1 MFYYTICNIIKEINS
16 LLWGDFTIILIFSA
30 GIFLTVRLR
39 FIQFRNPIKLL
50 RYTLSTTQK
59 DNHNSKNTL
68 SIIQSLSTALGAS
81 MGTGNI
87 IGVAAAISVGGPG
100 AVLWMVMSSF
110 FVMSFA
116 FTENALGVKYCRQN
130 NANTNAGAMSYI
142 RTALLSDKA
151 AKLYATACLLAS
163 FGMGNSV
170 QANAAAGSL
179 DNIGVSS
186 YLTGIVLML
195 IIGYIVF
202 MGSKYAAHICEKT
215 VPFLSAAYI
224 IFAAIILVIY
234 RNNIALILIN
244 IIRSA
249 FGWNAVAGGLSGT
262 IIKQSL
268 TIGLRRGMF
277 SNEAGMGSSVF
288 AHTSSGCK
296 EPAAM
301 GMWAIFEVFI
311 DTVLCCTLT
320 ALVILCTLTDYQNSD
335 GTEII
340 IRSFENAAGNI
351 GRLFVIISTV
361 IFAFAAILGWYF
373 YGEKCVTYL
382 FPNNNFALKLYKMLY
397 SLTAFF
403 GSILKLELLWEL
415 SDTFNALMFF
425 PNLAAILILSKEASV
440 YAKKIIADFNK
451 NTL

>member
-1 MFYYTICNIIKEINS
+1 MINYTICNIINEINS
-16 LLWGDFTIILIFSA
+16 LLWGNITIFLIFSA

-50 RYTLSTTQK
+50 RYTLSFSQK
-59 DNHNSKNTL
+59 DNINSKSSL
-68 SIIQSLSTALGAS
+68 SLLQSLSTALGAS

-100 AVLWMVMSSF
+100 AVFWMVISSF

-116 FTENALGVKYCRQN
+116 FTENVLGVKYCHKN
-130 NANTNAGAMSYI
+130 NSNAHAGAMSYI
-142 RTALLSDKA
+142 SAALLSDKA
-151 AKLYATACLLAS
+151 AKLYAAACLLAS

-170 QANAAAGSL
+170 QANAASNSL
-179 DNIGVSS
+179 DNIGVPT
-186 YLTGIVLML
+186 YLTGFLLML

-202 MGSKYAAHICEKT
+202 MGSRFTARVCERS

-224 IFAAIILVIY
+224 IFAVIILVIY
-234 RNNIALILIN
+234 RNNIIFILTN
-244 IIRSA
+244 IVRSA
-249 FGWNAVAGGLSGT
+249 FGINAVAGGLSGA

-268 TIGLRRGMF
+268 TTGLRRGMF

-288 AHTSSGCK
+288 AHTSSECK
-296 EPAAM
+296 DPSVM

-320 ALVILCTLTDYQNSD
+320 ALVILCTLTDCQNFD

-340 IRSFENAAGNI
+340 INSFENAAGNF
-351 GRLFVIISTV
+351 GRIFVIISTV

-373 YGEKCVTYL
+373 YGEKCVLYL
-382 FPNNNFALKLYKMLY
+382 FPNNQFALKLYRLLY
-397 SLTAFF
+397 SFTAFL
-403 GSILKLELLWEL
+403 GSILKLDLLWNL

-425 PNLAAILILSKEASV
+425 PNLAAILILSKDAAV
-440 YAKKIIADFNK
+440 YAKKIIVSFNK

>member
-1 MFYYTICNIIKEINS
+1 MFYYTVCNIIKQLNS
-16 LLWGDFTIILIFSA
+16 LLWGNFTIILIFSA
-30 GIFLTVRLR
+30 GLILTVRLR
-39 FIQFRNPIKLL
+39 FLQFRNPIKLL
-50 RYTLSTTQK
+50 RYALSTTQK
-59 DNHNSKNTL
+59 DNIDSKNAL
-68 SIIQSLSTALGAS
+68 SLLQSLSTTLGAS

-100 AVLWMVMSSF
+100 AVFWMVVSSF

-116 FTENALGVKYCRQN
+116 FTENALGVKYCQQN
-130 NANTNAGAMSYI
+130 ITDTNAGAMSYI

-151 AKLYATACLLAS
+151 AKLYAAACLLAS

-170 QANAAAGSL
+170 QANAASGSL
-179 DNIGVSS
+179 DNIGVSP
-186 YLTGIVLML
+186 YLTGIILML

-202 MGSKYAAHICEKT
+202 MGSNFAAHICEKI

-224 IFAAIILVIY
+224 IFAIIILAIY
-234 RNNIALILIN
+234 GNNIFFVLIN

-249 FGWNAVAGGLSGT
+249 FGWSAVAGGLSGT

-288 AHTSSGCK
+288 AHTLSGCK
-296 EPAAM
+296 NPAVM
-301 GMWAIFEVFI
+301 GLWAIFEVFI

-340 IRSFENAAGNI
+340 IHSFENAAGNF

-361 IFAFAAILGWYF
+361 FFAFAAILGWYF

-382 FPNNNFALKLYKMLY
+382 FPNNNFALKLYRLLY
-397 SLTAFF
+397 SLTAFL
-403 GSILKLELLWEL
+403 GSNLKLDLLWEL

-440 YAKKIIADFNK
+440 YAKEIIADFNK